1 VSPEEHVERSLAAL
15 AKVAIER
22 CAMDPRVFVRLAEEA
37 IDWADFR
44 ASCAALAGEP
54 RPQTTARTVAH
65 SRRR

>member
-1 VSPEEHVERSLAAL
+1 MSLEAYIERTLAVCARI
-15 AKVAIER
+15 AIER
-22 CAMDPRVFVRLAEEA
+22 CAMDPKVFIRLAEEA

-54 RPQTTARTVAH
+54 RPTRTTTVAH

>member
-1 VSPEEHVERSLAAL
+1 MNLESYIERTLAAL

-22 CAMDPRVFVRLAEEA
+22 CAMDPHVFVRLAEEA

-54 RPQTTARTVAH
+54 RSQTERRIVAQP
-65 SRRR
+65 RRS